1 MNDQL
6 KAKDLLPIP
15 HLLEAKSLLVVQ
27 AHPDDADVG
36 AGATLAR
43 LSDAGARITYLTV
56 TDGSIGTEDP
66 SISREELARIRRRE
80 GEAAARSLG
89 AAECIWLDFPDGG
102 NLQRQTVC
110 REIVRV
116 IRRVQPN
123 ALMVMD
129 PWLPYEAHSDHTI
142 TGLAAA
148 EACLYSCFP
157 HYCPEHLEEGASLHK
172 VDMVAFYGTSRPNTF
187 VDVTATWPRKMEA
200 LKLHASQF
208 PPPVFQLLSFYFSTR
223 ARELAQGR
231 GYEMAEA
238 FKVLTPVH
246 LHYFEDAWQC

>member
-1 MNDQL
+1 MAASVR
-6 KAKDLLPIP
+6 KTLPFP
-15 HLLEAKSLLVVQ
+15 GRAG
-27 AHPDDADVG
+27 PDSP
-36 AGATLAR
+36 AG
-43 LSDAGARITYLTV
+43 G
-56 TDGSIGTEDP
+56 GSGGP
-66 SISREELARIRRRE
+66 VP
-80 GEAAARSLG
+80 G

-187 VDVTATWPRKMEA
+187 VDVTATWPPENGSPKAACQPVPPAGFPAA
-200 LKLHASQF
+200 LL
-208 PPPVFQLLSFYFSTR
+208 YFSTR

>member
-15 HLLEAKSLLVVQ
+15 NLLEAKSLLVVQ

-80 GEAAARSLG
+80 GEAAARTLG
-89 AAECIWLDFPDGG
+89 AVECLWLDFPDGG
-102 NLQRQTVC
+102 NLQRQEVC
-110 REIVRV
+110 REIVRA
-116 IRRVQPN
+116 IRRVQPS
-123 ALMVMD
+123 ALLVMD

-142 TGLAAA
+142 TGQAAA
-148 EACLYSCFP
+148 EACLYSYFP
-157 HYCPEHLEEGASLHK
+157 HYCPEHLEEGLSLHR
-172 VDMVAFYGTSRPNTF
+172 VEMVAFYGTSRPNTF